1 MNNKL
6 ERFIEAQEKSYEEA
20 LKEIKNGRKE
30 THWMWYI
37 FPQITGLGMTYI
49 SNYYS
54 IKSIEEAEEYLKN
67 KQLRTNLE
75 EITKELLKLKTND
88 SEQVLGP
95 IDSLKLKSSM
105 TLFDYIEPDTIY
117 NLVLQKYYSGEKDNK
132 TLEILS
138 KMSKEKVNIIRR
150 NQ

>member
-49 SNYYS
+49 
-54 IKSIEEAEEYLKN
+54 
-67 KQLRTNLE
+67 
-75 EITKELLKLKTND
+75 
-88 SEQVLGP
+88 
-95 IDSLKLKSSM
+95 
-105 TLFDYIEPDTIY
+105 
-117 NLVLQKYYSGEKDNK
+117 
-132 TLEILS
+132 
-138 KMSKEKVNIIRR
+138 
-150 NQ
+150 

>member
-67 KQLRTNLE
+67 IQLRTNLE
-75 EITKELLKLKTND
+75 
-88 SEQVLGP
+88 
-95 IDSLKLKSSM
+95 
-105 TLFDYIEPDTIY
+105 
-117 NLVLQKYYSGEKDNK
+117 DNK
-132 TLEILS
+132 GTFKI
-138 KMSKEKVNIIRR
+138 KNK
-150 NQ
+150 

>member
-67 KQLRTNLE
+67 IQLRTNLE

-88 SEQVLGP
+88 SEQLLGP
-95 IDSLKLKSSM
+95 ID
-105 TLFDYIEPDTIY
+105 
-117 NLVLQKYYSGEKDNK
+117 
-132 TLEILS
+132 
-138 KMSKEKVNIIRR
+138 
-150 NQ
+150 

>member
-67 KQLRTNLE
+67 IQLRTNLE

-88 SEQVLGP
+88 GRILITNSVISSKQYEIIKKHEIQVA
-95 IDSLKLKSSM
+95 
-105 TLFDYIEPDTIY
+105 
-117 NLVLQKYYSGEKDNK
+117 VNK
-132 TLEILS
+132 KN
-138 KMSKEKVNIIRR
+138 KMNKKNKKVML
-150 NQ
+150 

>member
-30 THWMWYI
+30 SHWMWYI

-67 KQLRTNLE
+67 IQLRTNLE
-75 EITKELLKLKTND
+75 EITKEL
-88 SEQVLGP
+88 
-95 IDSLKLKSSM
+95 LKLKSSM

-138 KMSKEKVNIIRR
+138 KMSKEKVNVIRR

>member
-67 KQLRTNLE
+67 IQLRTNLE
-75 EITKELLKLKTND
+75 EITKELLKLQTND
-88 SEQVLGP
+88 
-95 IDSLKLKSSM
+95 
-105 TLFDYIEPDTIY
+105 
-117 NLVLQKYYSGEKDNK
+117 
-132 TLEILS
+132 
-138 KMSKEKVNIIRR
+138 
-150 NQ
+150 

>member
-37 FPQITGLGMTYI
+37 FPQIAGLGMTYI

-67 KQLRTNLE
+67 IQLRTNLE
-75 EITKELLKLKTND
+75 EITKEL
-88 SEQVLGP
+88 
-95 IDSLKLKSSM
+95 LKLKSSM

-138 KMSKEKVNIIRR
+138 KMSKEKVNILRR

>member
-1 MNNKL
+1 MDY
-6 ERFIEAQEKSYEEA
+6 EISRFTKAHQSDYQRA
-20 LKEIKNGRKE
+20 LSEIKNGKKE
-30 THWMWYI
+30 SHWMWYI

-88 SEQVLGP
+88 SEQLLGP

-117 NLVLQKYYSGEKDNK
+117 NLVLKKYYSGEKDNK

-150 NQ
+150 NL

>member
-54 IKSIEEAEEYLKN
+54 IKSIEEAEEYLKS

-75 EITKELLKLKTND
+75 EITK
-88 SEQVLGP
+88 
-95 IDSLKLKSSM
+95 
-105 TLFDYIEPDTIY
+105 
-117 NLVLQKYYSGEKDNK
+117 
-132 TLEILS
+132 
-138 KMSKEKVNIIRR
+138 
-150 NQ
+150 

>member
-6 ERFIEAQEKSYEEA
+6 ERFIEAQENSYEEA

-30 THWMWYI
+30 THWMWYV
-37 FPQITGLGMTYI
+37 FPQISGLGMTYI

-105 TLFDYIEPDTIY
+105 TLFDSIEPDTIY
-117 NLVLQKYYSGEKDNK
+117 NLVLQKYYNGEKDNK

-138 KMSKEKVNIIRR
+138 KMTKEKVNIKRR

>member
-37 FPQITGLGMTYI
+37 FPQIAGLGMTYI

-67 KQLRTNLE
+67 IQLRTNLE
-75 EITKELLKLKTND
+75 EITKELLKLKTKI
-88 SEQVLGP
+88 LGG
-95 IDSLKLKSSM
+95 
-105 TLFDYIEPDTIY
+105 
-117 NLVLQKYYSGEKDNK
+117 N
-132 TLEILS
+132 
-138 KMSKEKVNIIRR
+138 
-150 NQ
+150 

>member
-1 MNNKL
+1 
-6 ERFIEAQEKSYEEA
+6 
-20 LKEIKNGRKE
+20 
-30 THWMWYI
+30 MWYI

-67 KQLRTNLE
+67 IQLRTNLE

-88 SEQVLGP
+88 SEQLLGP

-138 KMSKEKVNIIRR
+138 KMSKEKVNILRR

>member
-54 IKSIEEAEEYLKN
+54 IKSIEDAEEYLKN
-67 KQLRTNLE
+67 IKLRTNLE
-75 EITKELLKLKTND
+75 EITKELLKLK
-88 SEQVLGP
+88 
-95 IDSLKLKSSM
+95 SSM
-105 TLFDYIEPDTIY
+105 TLFDYIEPNTIY

-138 KMSKEKVNIIRR
+138 KMSKEKVNILRR